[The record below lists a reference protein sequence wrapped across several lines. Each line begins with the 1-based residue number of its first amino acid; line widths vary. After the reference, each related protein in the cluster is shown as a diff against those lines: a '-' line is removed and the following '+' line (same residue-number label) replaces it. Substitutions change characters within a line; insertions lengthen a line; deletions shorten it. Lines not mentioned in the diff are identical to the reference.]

1 MNHRPRQIQVK
12 HLLVLRR
19 IQVEDGLIGS
29 NRSPRHVATSRI
41 KQGVHLA
48 VFFYNSRA
56 YCFDHLPVEHV
67 AFHKLAAAPLLMNG
81 LNNGFSYLF
90 LTAQE
95 EVTRI
100 VTTALVAQHRHT
112 MVHTHRHLRTGT
124 FEDACQLNQVCT
136 SSQVAGLGKVA
147 IGKDMAR
154 AHVYKVG
161 ARRIF
166 TSQLYQIVVT
176 TGRLS
181 TTLQRMP

>member
-19 IQVEDGLIGS
+19 IQVEEGLIGTY
-29 NRSPRHVATSRI
+29 RGPRHVATSCI

-67 AFHKLAAAPLLMNG
+67 AFHKLAA
-81 LNNGFSYLF
+81 
-90 LTAQE
+90 
-95 EVTRI
+95 
-100 VTTALVAQHRHT
+100 
-112 MVHTHRHLRTGT
+112 
-124 FEDACQLNQVCT
+124 
-136 SSQVAGLGKVA
+136 VA